1 MKNRRFF
8 KPVVCASADS
18 LGTNC
23 LNRKGMVITMPKQNI
38 FDDEIFFE
46 GYKKLC
52 ENRYSANEIDEKPI

>member
-1 MKNRRFF
+1 
-8 KPVVCASADS
+8 
-18 LGTNC
+18 
-23 LNRKGMVITMPKQNI
+23 MPKQNI